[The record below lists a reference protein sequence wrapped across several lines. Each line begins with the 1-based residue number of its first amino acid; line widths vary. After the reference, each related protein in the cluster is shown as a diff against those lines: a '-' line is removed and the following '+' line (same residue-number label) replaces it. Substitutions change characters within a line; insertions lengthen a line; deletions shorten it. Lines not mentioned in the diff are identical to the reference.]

1 MGRWWLGRWPQ
12 EVCAVPRRQCSPI
25 GAGSWSPMCSLMCGP
40 YCSSC
45 LAHWL
50 SVGLSHSKLSSL
62 PGGAVV
68 KNPPANAGDGGST
81 PGWGRSPGEGNDNP
95 LPVCSLAWEIP
106 WTEEPG
112 GLKKLKS
119 FFGGLKKVGHKKL
132 DMTEHARTPDSQTS
146 LVWTSCFLCFVW
158 SEFGP

>member
-68 KNPPANAGDGGST
+68 KNLPANAGDGGST
-81 PGWGRSPGEGNDNP
+81 PGSRKIPCRRNWQPMPLSLTMKSNP
-95 LPVCSLAWEIP
+95 MNKGASWARVYEVARVRHNLATKPPPPYI
-106 WTEEPG
+106 
-112 GLKKLKS
+112 KSHSKLRKQMNLW
-119 FFGGLKKVGHKKL
+119 FF
-132 DMTEHARTPDSQTS
+132 SQG
-146 LVWTSCFLCFVW
+146 FL
-158 SEFGP
+158 SNPPLTMS

>member
-1 MGRWWLGRWPQ
+1 
-12 EVCAVPRRQCSPI
+12 
-25 GAGSWSPMCSLMCGP
+25 MCGP

-68 KNPPANAGDGGST
+68 KNLPANAGDGGSIS
-81 PGWGRSPGEGNDNP
+81 GSGRSPGEG
-95 LPVCSLAWEIP
+95 VATHSSIIVWEIP
-106 WTEEPG
+106 WIEEPS

-119 FFGGLKKVGHKKL
+119 FFGGLKKVYGVTK
-132 DMTEHARTPDSQTS
+132 S
-146 LVWTSCFLCFVW
+146 WI
-158 SEFGP
+158 